1 MGVLP
6 SLGRLAFASEKTG
19 IVEGGRRVGAGAKHF
34 RVDGGW
40 GSQINAGRRL

>member
-6 SLGRLAFASEKTG
+6 SLGRLGFASDKPG
-19 IVEGGRRVGAGAKHF
+19 IVEGGERVGAGAKHF
-34 RVDGGW
+34 RVYGGW